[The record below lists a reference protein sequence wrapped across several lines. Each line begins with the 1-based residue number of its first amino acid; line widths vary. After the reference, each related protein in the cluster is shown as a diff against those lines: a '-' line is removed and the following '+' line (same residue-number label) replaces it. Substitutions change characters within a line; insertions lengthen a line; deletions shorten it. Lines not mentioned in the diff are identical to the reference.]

1 MFDIGFWELLL
12 IGVVALL
19 VVGPDRLP
27 EVARTA
33 GKWVLKTR
41 RFVAG
46 VKSDFQSEL
55 ESGDLH
61 KILGDQRDQIKELRS
76 MVDSTR
82 RDIETSTSSAVTAAK
97 KGLASMEA
105 SASDNP
111 SDKNQTSD
119 NASSNL
125 SLNNHSDV
133 SSLGEVSSN
142 TTETSTTDAST
153 SDTRST
159 GSKTADTGNKTS
171 DISRQES
178 WASGSSQPKNAAD
191 TESVKPTAVKPLN
204 D

>member
-12 IGVVALL
+12 IGVVTLL

-61 KILGDQRDQIKELRS
+61 KILGDQREQIKELRS

-82 RDIETSTSSAVTAAK
+82 RDIESSTSSAVTAAK

-105 SASDNP
+105 SAKFDTDSAKTDTTVSSDGG
-111 SDKNQTSD
+111 SDSAAGDASHDGEPQGSVSSS
-119 NASSNL
+119 ASSP
-125 SLNNHSDV
+125 
-133 SSLGEVSSN
+133 
-142 TTETSTTDAST
+142 STTANSQ
-153 SDTRST
+153 
-159 GSKTADTGNKTS
+159 ADTV
-171 DISRQES
+171 E
-178 WASGSSQPKNAAD
+178 AAD
-191 TESVKPTAVKPLN
+191 HTSADTDVTHPSRH

>member
-105 SASDNP
+105 SATDSP
-111 SDKNQTSD
+111 TDKNQASD
-119 NASSNL
+119 NAHAKDKTQSNPASSHHADA
-125 SLNNHSDV
+125 SSD
-133 SSLGEVSSN
+133 VSSN
-142 TTETSTTDAST
+142 TTSAGKTVTNATGVKTTDTGKKEPDT
-153 SDTRST
+153 SQS
-159 GSKTADTGNKTS
+159 A
-171 DISRQES
+171 S
-178 WASGSSQPKNAAD
+178 WASGSSQPNNAAD
-191 TESVKPTAVKPLN
+191 TESVNPTPVKPQN